1 MFKSSKLSVFLLFSM
16 LLILAACGNGEETSA
31 ESDDQADETS
41 SATVT
46 ISAAASLTDAI
57 QEVGELFN
65 EENPDIQ
72 LDFNFGGSGAL
83 QQQISQG
90 APADI
95 FFSASQ
101 SDFDTLVDEGAI
113 DQENSSQLL
122 KNELVLVVPEDKTR
136 VTSFDNLTSAEN
148 IAVGTPE
155 SVPAGEYAMETFD
168 SMNLTQDLEDKLI
181 YAEDVRAVL
190 TYVERGEVD
199 AGLVYRTDAMTSDK
213 IEIVD
218 AAKEDTHTPIEY
230 PVGLINDS
238 ENQEAAQAFYEFLQ
252 TEEALKVFED
262 YGFVTE

>member
-1 MFKSSKLSVFLLFSM
+1 
-16 LLILAACGNGEETSA
+16 LILAACGNGEETSA

-95 FFSASQ
+95 FFSAPQ
-101 SDFDTLVDEGAI
+101 TECDALDEEGAI
-113 DQENSSQLL
+113 DQQDSSQSL
-122 KNELVLVVPEDKTR
+122 KNQLVLVVPEDKTR
-136 VTSFDNLTSAEN
+136 VTSFDNLTSAAN

-155 SVPAGEYAMETFD
+155 SLRAGEYAMET
-168 SMNLTQDLEDKLI
+168 
-181 YAEDVRAVL
+181 
-190 TYVERGEVD
+190 
-199 AGLVYRTDAMTSDK
+199 
-213 IEIVD
+213 
-218 AAKEDTHTPIEY
+218 
-230 PVGLINDS
+230 
-238 ENQEAAQAFYEFLQ
+238 
-252 TEEALKVFED
+252 
-262 YGFVTE
+262 

>member
-1 MFKSSKLSVFLLFSM
+1 MFKSSKFSVFLLFSM

-31 ESDDQADETS
+31 ESDDQADETRP
-41 SATVT
+41 ATVT

-218 AAKEDTHTPIEY
+218 ATKEDTHTPIEY